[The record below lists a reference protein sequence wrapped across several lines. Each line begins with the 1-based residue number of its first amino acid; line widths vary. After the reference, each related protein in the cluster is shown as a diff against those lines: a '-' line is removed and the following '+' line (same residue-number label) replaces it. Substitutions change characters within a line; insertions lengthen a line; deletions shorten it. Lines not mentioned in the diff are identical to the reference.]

1 MAGIQQAL
9 FGGYGAVGDF
19 ESIATVSVG
28 GGGSTNIDF
37 TSIPQ
42 TYTHLQIRGI
52 VRLAGGS
59 DNRFDYMRVGN
70 GSVDSGTNYSA
81 HLLYGNGA
89 SALAD
94 NTVSGSSIPLGNV
107 ATAFQTAS
115 VFACFVIDILDY
127 ANTSKYKT
135 TRTLVG
141 FDNNGSGKVTLGSG
155 NWRSTS
161 AIDTIRLFGS
171 GEDTSQ
177 YSSFALYGV
186 K

>member
-19 ESIATVSVG
+19 ESIATVSL
-28 GGGSTNIDF
+28 SASQANIDF

-52 VRLAGGS
+52 LRLSGS
-59 DNRFDYMRVGN
+59 SNNRFDYMRVGN
-70 GSVDSGTNYSA
+70 TSLDTASNYSQ
-81 HLLYGNGA
+81 HLIYGDGA

-94 NTVSGSSIPLGNV
+94 AGVSTSSIPIGNV
-107 ATAFQTAS
+107 SNAYQTAS
-115 VFACFVIDILDY
+115 VFAGFVIDILDY

-135 TRTLVG
+135 VRTLVG
-141 FDNNGSGKVTLGSG
+141 FDNNGAGKITFSSG

-171 GEDTSQ
+171 GEDTVQ
-177 YSSFALYGV
+177 YSSFALYGI
-186 K
+186 KG